1 MELNSIGTPPA
12 GSIRFNT
19 DSSKMEIYNGDKW
32 WEITGSEAT
41 GASRSIFA
49 GGEAGPASVNTITYV
64 QTMTTGNSIDFGD
77 MTDTGDSSGNSS
89 RTRGLFFM
97 NNPDRQ
103 SVDYVN
109 IQTTGNGT
117 DWGNLNVAVWMRGT
131 ASDGTRALWAGGL
144 YPGSSTHKD
153 ISYVTIAQN
162 GLSADFGDLDAS
174 ATNKEGTNSP
184 TRACFGGG
192 ASDSAPLNS
201 IEYVT
206 IQSTGNGL
214 DFGDL
219 VDDLRSALTSSSPTR
234 GVYAGGKDVDSPSNN
249 YFAHIEYIT
258 FTTLGNGSDFGDL
271 TVGRAGGSHQ
281 TGNAVRGV
289 FGGGYNGSGKSD
301 VIDYITMATL
311 GNAVDFGNLTIATQ
325 YNAGCC
331 NGHGGIK

>member
-1 MELNSIGTPPA
+1 MAVPA

-32 WEITGSEAT
+32 WEIVDSAAT
-41 GASRSIFA
+41 GASRTLFA

-64 QTMTTGNSIDFGD
+64 QTMTTGNSQDFGD
-77 MTDTGDSSGNSS
+77 LTSTGDSSGNSS
-89 RTRGLFFM
+89 RTRGLFLM
-97 NNPDRQ
+97 TNPDRQ

-109 IQTTGNGT
+109 IQTAGAGT
-117 DWGNLNVAVWMRGT
+117 DWGNLNVALWQRGT

-144 YPGSSTHKD
+144 YPGSNTHAD
-153 ISYVTIAQN
+153 ISYVTIESN
-162 GLSADFGDLDAS
+162 GYSADFGDLAAS

-192 ASDSAPLNS
+192 ADNSAPLNS

-206 IQSTGNGL
+206 IQSLGNGV

-219 VDDLRSALTSSSPTR
+219 VDDLRTAQTSSSPTR

-249 YFAHIEYIT
+249 FFTHIEYIT

-271 TVGRAGGSHQ
+271 TVGRAGGTAQ
-281 TGNAVRGV
+281 GGNAIRGV
-289 FGGGYNGSGKSD
+289 FGGGYNAGGKND
-301 VIDYITMATL
+301 TIDYITMTSL
-311 GNAVDFGNLTIATQ
+311 GNAIDFGNLSIANQ